1 MRLPFPS
8 PLVPAVF
15 LERPNRFVV
24 RARLVDGSEQMGH
37 LPDPGCL
44 KDLLAPGVKLWLA
57 SAPAAATRKTR
68 YDVLLAETPAGLIS
82 LDTRI
87 PTQLVRR
94 ALEQQSIPEFA
105 GYSAVRPETRFGRS
119 RIDFLLSAASQPD
132 LLLEVKSVTLVED
145 NVGLFPDAVTERGT
159 RHMKALAEARRQA
172 FQAAVL
178 FIVQRDD
185 ANAVAPR
192 AVNDPAFA
200 RSLRQAAA
208 VGVRLVAYTCCLTLQ
223 DIALANPVPVRLEL

>member
-1 MRLPFPS
+1 M
-8 PLVPAVF
+8 
-15 LERPNRFVV
+15 
-24 RARLVDGSEQMGH
+24 
-37 LPDPGCL
+37 
-44 KDLLAPGVKLWLA
+44 
-57 SAPAAATRKTR
+57 
-68 YDVLLAETPAGLIS
+68 
-82 LDTRI
+82 
-87 PTQLVRR
+87 
-94 ALEQQSIPEFA
+94 
-105 GYSAVRPETRFGRS
+105 RPETRFGRS

-208 VGVRLVAYTCCLTLQ
+208 AGVRLVAYTCRLTLQ